1 MKLCEAPPED
11 PSPSGDREGRLCLPL
26 CSSAGAFPD
35 RAHSEA
41 PASIH
46 QLRPRL
52 PLPEFT
58 SHISRCVLAAFF
70 NGCLSSL

>member
-1 MKLCEAPPED
+1 MKQCEAPSED
-11 PSPSGDREGRLCLPL
+11 PAPL
-26 CSSAGAFPD
+26 RGQRRTLVSAALQQLRGAFPD
-35 RAHSEA
+35 RAHSAA

-70 NGCLSSL
+70 Q